1 MSPKGDIFQMSPNG
15 DYVKM
20 SSNDDS
26 VRCPMFLRTPG
37 DFGAVI
43 REGRRRAGLNQA
55 TFAEKVGVGR
65 QWIVEV
71 EKGKPGAPLGLIL
84 RTLAALDISLVT
96 DDRRRK
102 TERASVERGGV
113 DLDAL
118 LKGLRR
124 KKS

>member
-1 MSPKGDIFQMSPNG
+1 
-15 DYVKM
+15 
-20 SSNDDS
+20 
-26 VRCPMFLRTPG
+26 MFLRTPG

-96 DDRRRK
+96 DDGGRK